1 MDLNRDI
8 ERQDYD
14 RKKTIR
20 KQGDASVEFAE
31 NKDSKYAFQ
40 NYTGLDIQMYFAR
53 QIPAQGIAANQ
64 QILTQ
69 K

>member
-1 MDLNRDI
+1 MDLNRDT

-20 KQGDASVEFAE
+20 KQGDACVEFAE

-53 QIPAQGIAANQ
+53 
-64 QILTQ
+64 
-69 K
+69 